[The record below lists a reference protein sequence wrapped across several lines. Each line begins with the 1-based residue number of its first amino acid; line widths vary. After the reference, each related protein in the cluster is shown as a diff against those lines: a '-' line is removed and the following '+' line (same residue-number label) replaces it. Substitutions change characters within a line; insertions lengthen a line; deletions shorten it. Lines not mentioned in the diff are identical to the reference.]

1 MRGTAGGSLKSQDS
15 AGKVAQR
22 ISTMFTLQ
30 AQGPDLMPSFPLK
43 TGVGPERQHRK
54 QNVQREDQSSGPQC
68 LCKAGW
74 VW

>member
-54 QNVQREDQSSGPQC
+54 QNVQ
-68 LCKAGW
+68 
-74 VW
+74 